1 MRRLLCFAASN
12 WCSASVIFLK
22 LRQKKP
28 SVYAGF
34 SVVHQLHQFFEIY
47 PWNFYLLPLS
57 KKLGQ
62 SSKTLRSGTELPL
75 SGKLLFPTCLYR
87 LSLLTDYISTYMN
100 EPSLHHLVRKEP
112 TCLAIAQVCHSCWL
126 ISIIYTFG
134 TRKVSG
140 DERLLPDRNSPSAR
154 AAPRNFFIILYV
166 CSKKLMQLMQKSR
179 NPHKHWA

>member
-47 PWNFYLLPLS
+47 PWNFYLLPLN

-100 EPSLHHLVRKEP
+100 EPSLHHLVEKEP
-112 TCLAIAQVCHSCWL
+112 PCLVIAQVCHSCWL

-134 TRKVSG
+134 TRRYREMKG
-140 DERLLPDRNSPSAR
+140 FSATEILHPPEPPR
-154 AAPRNFFIILYV
+154 ASLFAIRYV